1 MGTANQVEA
10 ELTAFVHDPAG
21 LHAELSRRAVA
32 ETCTYADT
40 YYDDADRGLAGRGLK
55 LRVRRIS
62 TGEVLLTFKEPAID
76 ADGSKPEHETTAG
89 SAETLHT
96 VFTALGLR
104 ETAALTKHCTN
115 YRFTHDGR
123 ALLATV
129 AEIAELPGRT
139 FLELECVTGE
149 SEVREALQAIKQVLG
164 DLGLH
169 DLSTVSYL
177 KQISGS
183 AGRSR

>member
-1 MGTANQVEA
+1 MGTAKHVEA
-10 ELTAFVHDPAG
+10 ELTAFVHDPER
-21 LHAELSRRAVA
+21 LHAELSRRAEA

-40 YYDDADRGLAGRGLK
+40 YYDDAHKGLAGRGLK

-62 TGEVLLTFKEPAID
+62 TGEVLLTFKERAVD
-76 ADGSKPEHETTAG
+76 THGSKPEHETTVG
-89 SAETLHT
+89 SAEVLHT

-104 ETAALTKHCTN
+104 ESAALTKHCTN
-115 YRFTHDGR
+115 YRFSHDGH
-123 ALLATV
+123 ALFATV
-129 AEIAELPGRT
+129 AEIDELPGHT

-149 SEVREALQAIKQVLG
+149 DDVPEALRAIRQVLG

>member
-1 MGTANQVEA
+1 MSTANQVEA
-10 ELTAFVHDPAG
+10 ELTAFVHDPAR
-21 LHAELSRRAVA
+21 LHAELSARAVA
-32 ETCTYADT
+32 ETCTYADI
-40 YYDDADRGLAGRGLK
+40 YYDDAHKGLAARGLK

-76 ADGSKPEHETTAG
+76 AHGSKPEHETTVD

-115 YRFTHDGR
+115 YRFSHDGH

-149 SEVREALQAIKQVLG
+149 STVEEALRTIRRVLG
-164 DLGLH
+164 DLGLR
-169 DLSTVSYL
+169 DLSTESYL

-183 AGRSR
+183 AG